1 MIVDQRLC
9 GCGSGLRL
17 VRCCQMDF
25 SMVPPSAASGPLL
38 PIVQRAAERHA
49 QGAVEEAERLCLEV
63 LELAPGQLEA
73 LSLLYQ
79 IRKAAG
85 RENAAHTL
93 LRRIVQLHPNTLWA
107 THELALVLF
116 SKGDI
121 AEAETHARN
130 AVRIAPQSP
139 QSHNL
144 MGMIM
149 TEANRPQIGEYHYR
163 KVIELSR
170 ARDPILLANLAW
182 NLRNQGRMAESRQLY
197 EESTAQAPEVLQTL
211 LGWARLEEADRN
223 VERAAGLLDRAER
236 LAPGN
241 PSIMLSRAVLCG
253 RSGSYSQALAIL
265 DAMVPPRS
273 GAGDAMAAP
282 RSGAGDAMVPPR
294 SGGGDAMAP
303 PESRAGLGANELLE
317 KGRLLDRIGRYDE
330 AFAAFAEGKRLCREV
345 TGLNYMEEQ
354 AQQLA
359 ARLKGFFTET
369 RLAILPRARLRDDTA
384 QPIFILG
391 FPRSGTTL
399 VEQTLSAH
407 PRICAGDEL
416 PFVNE
421 ITQAMMRVLNSPLTY
436 PEALAELWMGDR
448 REGLDE
454 LRDYYLERVR
464 QLDIVEGGAAWFTDK
479 MPLNETHLGLI
490 ALMFPR
496 SPIIHVLRHPLD
508 VVLSTFSNHLTHGFY
523 CSYALETA
531 ARHYALT
538 MELVEHYRAQMTLR
552 YLPIRYEDIVDDQEE
567 AVRRMLDFIGE
578 PFDKSCLAFHENTRY
593 ARTASYAQVTEQLY
607 DRSRYR
613 YRHYGKHLE
622 PAAAIL
628 EPVIKRLGYSLD

>member
-1 MIVDQRLC
+1 MIVDQRVC
-9 GCGSGLRL
+9 ACGSGLRL

-25 SMVPPSAASGPLL
+25 SVVPPAEASRPLL
-38 PIVQRAAERHA
+38 PIAQRAAALHA
-49 QGAVEEAERLCLEV
+49 QGAVEEAERVCLEV
-63 LELAPGQLEA
+63 LELAPAQLEA

-85 RENAAHTL
+85 PEGAAQTL

-107 THELALVLF
+107 THEIILMLF
-116 SKGDI
+116 NRGAI
-121 AEAETHARN
+121 AEAEIHARN
-130 AVRIAPQSP
+130 AVRIAPENP
-139 QSHNL
+139 RSHNL
-144 MGMIM
+144 LGMIM

-163 KVIELSR
+163 KVIELTR

-182 NLRNQGRMAESRQLY
+182 NLKNQSRMEEARQLY
-197 EESTAQAPEVLQTL
+197 EESTAAAPDVLQTW

-223 VERAAGLLDRAER
+223 VERAAELLDRAER
-236 LAPGN
+236 LMPGN
-241 PSIMLSRAVLCG
+241 PSIVLSRAVLCG

-265 DAMVPPRS
+265 DAM
-273 GAGDAMAAP
+273 AP
-282 RSGAGDAMVPPR
+282 RGESG
-294 SGGGDAMAP
+294 
-303 PESRAGLGANELLE
+303 AGLGANELLE

-330 AFAAFAEGKRLCREV
+330 AFAAFAEGKRLCREG
-345 TGLNYMEEQ
+345 TGQGYLEEH
-354 AQQLA
+354 ARQQA

-369 RLAILPRARLRDDTA
+369 RLAILPRAQPREDRA

-407 PRICAGDEL
+407 PRISAGDEL

-421 ITQAMMRVLNSPLTY
+421 ITDAMMRVLNSPLSY

-448 REGLDE
+448 RHGLDE

-464 QLDIVEGGAAWFTDK
+464 QLGIVEAGAAWFTDK

-496 SPIIHVLRHPLD
+496 SPMIHVLRHPLD

-531 ARHYALT
+531 ARHYLLT
-538 MELVEHYRAQMTLR
+538 MELVEHYRGQMMLH
-552 YLPIRYEDIVDDQEE
+552 YLPVRYEDIVGDQE
-567 AVRRMLDFIGE
+567 AATRRMLDFIGE
-578 PFDKSCLAFHENTRY
+578 PFDERCLAFHENRRY
-593 ARTASYAQVTEQLY
+593 ARTASYAQVTEKLY

-613 YRHYGKHLE
+613 YRHYLKQLE
-622 PAAAIL
+622 PAIALL
-628 EPVIKRLGYSLD
+628 EPAIQRLGYPLD

>member
-1 MIVDQRLC
+1 MIVDQRVC
-9 GCGSGLRL
+9 ACCSGLRL

-25 SMVPPSAASGPLL
+25 SMVPPAAASGPLV
-38 PIVQRAAERHA
+38 PMVQRAAERHA
-49 QGAVEEAERLCLEV
+49 QGALEEAERGCLEV
-63 LELAPGQLEA
+63 LELAPGQLDA
-73 LSLLYQ
+73 LSLLYR
-79 IRKAAG
+79 IRKTAG
-85 RENAAHTL
+85 QENAANVL
-93 LRRIVQLHPNTLWA
+93 LQRIVRLHPNTLWA
-107 THELALVLF
+107 TQELTLTLF
-116 SKGDI
+116 SRGAVAD
-121 AEAETHARN
+121 AEIHARN
-130 AVRIAPQSP
+130 AVRIAPQNP

-163 KVIELSR
+163 KVLELSR

-182 NLRNQGRMAESRQLY
+182 NLRNQGRMEESRQLY
-197 EESTAQAPEVLQTL
+197 EESSAQAPDVLQTW

-223 VERAAGLLDRAER
+223 VERATELLDRADR

-241 PSIMLSRAVLCG
+241 PSLMLSRAVLSG

-265 DAMVPPRS
+265 DAM
-273 GAGDAMAAP
+273 
-282 RSGAGDAMVPPR
+282 
-294 SGGGDAMAP
+294 AP
-303 PESRAGLGANELLE
+303 PEGGAGLGANELLE
-317 KGRLLDRIGRYDE
+317 KGRLLDRIGRYEE

-345 TGLNYMEEQ
+345 TGLNYLEEE

-369 RLAILPRARLRDDTA
+369 RLAILPRARLRDDSA

-448 REGLDE
+448 CQGLDE

-490 ALMFPR
+490 ALMFPH
-496 SPIIHVLRHPLD
+496 SPIIYVLRHPLD

-538 MELVEHYRAQMTLR
+538 FELVEHYRAQMTLR
-552 YLPIRYEDIVDDQEE
+552 YLPLRYEDIVDDQEV

-578 PFDKSCLAFHENTRY
+578 PFDKSCLAFHENRRY

-613 YRHYGKHLE
+613 YRHYKKHLE

-628 EPVIKRLGYSLD
+628 EPVINRLGYPLD

>member
-1 MIVDQRLC
+1 
-9 GCGSGLRL
+9 
-17 VRCCQMDF
+17 
-25 SMVPPSAASGPLL
+25 
-38 PIVQRAAERHA
+38 
-49 QGAVEEAERLCLEV
+49 V

-73 LSLLYQ
+73 LSLLFR
-79 IRKAAG
+79 IRRAAG
-85 RENAAHTL
+85 QENAANIL
-93 LRRIVQLHPNTLWA
+93 LLRIVQLHPNTLWA
-107 THELALVLF
+107 THELTLALF
-116 SKGDI
+116 GKGAI
-121 AEAETHARN
+121 ADAEIHARN
-130 AVRIAPQSP
+130 AVRIAPQNP

-170 ARDPILLANLAW
+170 GRDPILLANLAW

-197 EESTAQAPEVLQTL
+197 EESTAQAPETLHTL

-223 VERAAGLLDRAER
+223 VERAAELLDRAE
-236 LAPGN
+236 LVAPGN
-241 PSIMLSRAVLCG
+241 PSIMLTRAVLCG

-265 DAMVPPRS
+265 DAM
-273 GAGDAMAAP
+273 
-282 RSGAGDAMVPPR
+282 
-294 SGGGDAMAP
+294 AP
-303 PESRAGLGANELLE
+303 PESGAGLGANELLE
-317 KGRLLDRIGRYDE
+317 KGRLLDRIGRYEE

-345 TGLNYMEEQ
+345 TGLNYLEEQ
-354 AQQLA
+354 AQLLA

-369 RLAILPRARLRDDTA
+369 RLAILPRARVREDAA

-416 PFVNE
+416 PFINE
-421 ITQAMMRVLNSPLTY
+421 ITQAMMRVLNSPLSY

-448 REGLDE
+448 CQGLDE

-538 MELVEHYRAQMTLR
+538 LELVEHYRAQMTLH

-578 PFDKSCLAFHENTRY
+578 PFDKSCLAFHENRRY

-613 YRHYGKHLE
+613 YRHYLKQLE
-622 PAAAIL
+622 PAIAIL
-628 EPVIKRLGYSLD
+628 EPVIKRLGYPLD

>member
-25 SMVPPSAASGPLL
+25 SVVPPSAASGPLL
-38 PIVQRAAERHA
+38 PMVQRAAERHA
-49 QGAVEEAERLCLEV
+49 QGAVEEAERGCLEV

-73 LSLLYQ
+73 LTLLYQ
-79 IRKAAG
+79 IRRAAG
-85 RENAAHTL
+85 QENAANIL
-93 LRRIVQLHPNTLWA
+93 LQRIVRLHPNTLWA
-107 THELALVLF
+107 THDLTLLLF
-116 SKGDI
+116 GKGAI
-121 AEAETHARN
+121 AEAEIHARN
-130 AVRIAPQSP
+130 AVRIAPQNP

-170 ARDPILLANLAW
+170 GRDPILLANLAW
-182 NLRNQGRMAESRQLY
+182 NLRNQGRMAESRELY
-197 EESTAQAPEVLQTL
+197 EESSAKAPEVLQTW

-223 VERAAGLLDRAER
+223 VERATELLDRAER
-236 LAPGN
+236 VAPGN
-241 PSIMLSRAVLCG
+241 PSIMLTRAVLCG

-265 DAMVPPRS
+265 DAM
-273 GAGDAMAAP
+273 
-282 RSGAGDAMVPPR
+282 
-294 SGGGDAMAP
+294 AP
-303 PESRAGLGANELLE
+303 PESGAGLGANELLE
-317 KGRLLDRIGRYDE
+317 KGRLLDRIGRYEE

-345 TGLNYMEEQ
+345 TGLNYLEDQ

-359 ARLKGFFTET
+359 NRLKGFFTET
-369 RLAILPRARLRDDTA
+369 RLAILPRARLREDAA

-448 REGLDE
+448 CQGLDE

-464 QLDIVEGGAAWFTDK
+464 QLDIVEPGAAWFTDK

-496 SPIIHVLRHPLD
+496 SPLIHVLRHPLD

-538 MELVEHYRAQMTLR
+538 MELVEHYRGQMTLH
-552 YLPIRYEDIVDDQEE
+552 YLPIRYEDIVDDQED
-567 AVRRMLDFIGE
+567 AVRRMLDLIGE
-578 PFDKSCLAFHENTRY
+578 PFDKNCLAFHENRRY
-593 ARTASYAQVTEQLY
+593 ARTASYAQVTEPLY

-613 YRHYGKHLE
+613 YRHYLKQLE
-622 PAAAIL
+622 PAIAIL
-628 EPVIKRLGYSLD
+628 EPIIKRLGYPLD